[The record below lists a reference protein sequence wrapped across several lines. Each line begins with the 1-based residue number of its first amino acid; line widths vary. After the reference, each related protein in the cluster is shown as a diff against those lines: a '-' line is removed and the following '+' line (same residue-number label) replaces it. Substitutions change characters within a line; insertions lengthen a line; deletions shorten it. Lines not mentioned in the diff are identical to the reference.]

1 MSNYKKNTVLVLGD
15 MLELGKYK
23 KKLHKEVGKY
33 AKKKGINT
41 LIGYGKLAKE
51 MVKGYGERGFFFE
64 NEKDLKSYL
73 KKNITSKDVILIK
86 GSRGMKMERF
96 TNV

>member
-1 MSNYKKNTVLVLGD
+1 VFG
-15 MLELGKYK
+15 
-23 KKLHKEVGKY
+23 
-33 AKKKGINT
+33 KKGI
-41 LIGYGKLAKE
+41 
-51 MVKGYGERGFFFE
+51 FFD
-64 NEKDLKSYL
+64 NEDLLKDYL